1 MTHYLKIFG
10 EDFTAPRTS
19 TPAEAETDTP
29 APPPITTED
38 VDAAYA
44 KGVQDGQTTSL
55 TNTARQTQDMVQA
68 LLLEVGA
75 VTDAARETGDANALQ
90 ITKLLLDLLSKFFP
104 RLCAEYGP
112 AETSDMVAIVLD
124 GLVNEPEVEIR
135 ACSAGIADLEAHFA
149 TTPYDGRSKLTLVA
163 VETMP
168 PGDASMRWKNGRADR
183 NADKLWAEIL
193 AALGLHGIIDPEPIP
208 SKTRTLIGHAHG

>member
-68 LLLEVGA
+68 LLPGPFFVGA
-75 VTDAARETGDANALQ
+75 SCELVHDDHLATLQDVMLSQMET
-90 ITKLLLDLLSKFFP
+90 
-104 RLCAEYGP
+104 E
-112 AETSDMVAIVLD
+112 
-124 GLVNEPEVEIR
+124 
-135 ACSAGIADLEAHFA
+135 AGIEGVF
-149 TTPYDGRSKLTLVA
+149 
-163 VETMP
+163 
-168 PGDASMRWKNGRADR
+168 
-183 NADKLWAEIL
+183 
-193 AALGLHGIIDPEPIP
+193 
-208 SKTRTLIGHAHG
+208 